1 MTEGDREGAEPVLPE
16 GAQCQSQ
23 REPWGAEK
31 GQTIL
36 HAPKPHLVRRG
47 TWGVGRRDGQS
58 GPWLELSSSSRVPPF
73 LPRGTLGPLPLPVG
87 AQGCLRPEQEN

>member
-1 MTEGDREGAEPVLPE
+1 MSEPAGALGCREGADLSP
-16 GAQCQSQ
+16 
-23 REPWGAEK
+23 
-31 GQTIL
+31 IL